1 MITQAMGLRLA
12 TPTQWRIVLFFS
24 CALSITQFLL
34 SVFVVESPAWLG
46 PRGLAEE
53 KNVVTRRLWRSALSA
68 SSDGAIEGV
77 EDPLLH
83 ELEAR
88 REDVHVA
95 AITVPQLLVA
105 PELRKPLMI
114 VCLAMLSQQ
123 LSGINAV
130 LYYSNDILSTSL
142 PDFAP
147 YVSLGVTVVNV
158 LMTFPPIILIEV
170 RDKVCSVTLFNDLF
184 YSVWAG
190 DNCLRYQH

>member
-1 MITQAMGLRLA
+1 MSPFLNILVLILR
-12 TPTQWRIVLFFS
+12 I
-24 CALSITQFLL
+24 
-34 SVFVVESPAWLG
+34 
-46 PRGLAEE
+46 
-53 KNVVTRRLWRSALSA
+53 
-68 SSDGAIEGV
+68 
-77 EDPLLH
+77 
-83 ELEAR
+83 
-88 REDVHVA
+88 
-95 AITVPQLLVA
+95 
-105 PELRKPLMI
+105 
-114 VCLAMLSQQ
+114 
-123 LSGINAV
+123 V